1 MKVSSSS
8 GAARDAVSE
17 FARIDRE
24 RHPGSAGVSAG
35 ASTVAGMHAAAGA
48 ADRVLRDLS
57 ALVSSVA
64 EQAGKV
70 STLAALIEDRDAE
83 DAGAM
88 GRARESA

>member
-1 MKVSSSS
+1 
-8 GAARDAVSE
+8 
-17 FARIDRE
+17 
-24 RHPGSAGVSAG
+24 
-35 ASTVAGMHAAAGA
+35 MHAAAGA

-83 DAGAM
+83 DAGAI